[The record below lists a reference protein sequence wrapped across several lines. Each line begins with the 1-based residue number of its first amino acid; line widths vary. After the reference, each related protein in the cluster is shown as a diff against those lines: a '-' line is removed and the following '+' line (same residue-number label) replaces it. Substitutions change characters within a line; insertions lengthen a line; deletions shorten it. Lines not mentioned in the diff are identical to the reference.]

1 MSALAVR
8 AQRALDGRRG
18 SQIPA
23 HGVECDH
30 PRAPPRPALLLRRR
44 LHLLA
49 AILPALRTR
58 AMRQHGLSTVRA
70 GADVGCG
77 RLPMGAPLVPL
88 LPAGS
93 LLRNAHSLLLLLQLD
108 ALQGRPARIDD
119 AAVAAARAFIEVL
132 ATFRAETEAILPAE
146 RRRRNVEEDLL
157 ADCRSEIDL
166 LSGAPVFI
174 GQAGIEAALG
184 VVAAVLCRQV
194 GLLRGPVGEGQLARL
209 VEPD

>member
-1 MSALAVR
+1 MASSAIIS
-8 AQRALDGRRG
+8 GHRG
-18 SQIPA
+18 
-23 HGVECDH
+23 
-30 PRAPPRPALLLRRR
+30 RPALPRGRR
-44 LHLLA
+44 LPLLA

-77 RLPMGAPLVPL
+77 RLPMGAPLIPL

-119 AAVAAARAFIEVL
+119 AAVAAARAFVEVL

-146 RRRRNVEEDLL
+146 RRGRNVEKDLL
-157 ADCRSEIDL
+157 ADCGSEIDL
-166 LSGAPVFI
+166 LSGGPVFI
-174 GQAGIEAALG
+174 GQAGI
-184 VVAAVLCRQV
+184 
-194 GLLRGPVGEGQLARL
+194 
-209 VEPD
+209 

>member
-1 MSALAVR
+1 MASSAIIS
-8 AQRALDGRRG
+8 GHRG
-18 SQIPA
+18 
-23 HGVECDH
+23 
-30 PRAPPRPALLLRRR
+30 RPALRLRRR

-49 AILPALRTR
+49 AILPGLGTR

-93 LLRNAHSLLLLLQLD
+93 LLRNTHSLLLLLQLD

-132 ATFRAETEAILPAE
+132 ATLRAKAEAILPAE
-146 RRRRNVEEDLL
+146 WRGGDVQEDLPADRRR
-157 ADCRSEIDL
+157 EIDL
-166 LSGAPVFI
+166 LSRVRVFI
-174 GQAGIEAALG
+174 HQPGLDACLAI
-184 VVAAVLCRQV
+184 VAASLSRSMRLLLGHV
-194 GLLRGPVGEGQLARL
+194 GAGELDRL
-209 VEPD
+209 VEAHQSQGPLALPPERH

>member
-1 MSALAVR
+1 MASSAIIS
-8 AQRALDGRRG
+8 GHRG
-18 SQIPA
+18 
-23 HGVECDH
+23 
-30 PRAPPRPALLLRRR
+30 RPALLLGRR

-132 ATFRAETEAILPAE
+132 ATLRAEAGAILPAE
-146 RRRRNVEEDLL
+146 RRRRNVEKDLL
-157 ADCRSEIDL
+157 ADRGSEIDL
-166 LSGAPVFI
+166 LSGVRVLI

-184 VVAAVLCRQV
+184 SVAAVLRRRVRLLPGHV
-194 GLLRGPVGEGQLARL
+194 GAGQLDRL
-209 VEPD
+209 VESHGIQAPLALSDERHLEPAP